1 MTNGDG
7 ASQLHYL
14 PPQRCSG
21 DALIEMSQIVKTFR
35 NAAGEFKALK
45 GVTAC
50 FDSGEFV
57 SVVGKS
63 GSGKS
68 TLVNMITGIDHPTS
82 GTVRVGDVYVHALD
96 ESDRSVWR
104 GANLGIVFQF
114 FQLLPTLTLLENV
127 MLPMFLKGHFSP
139 AQRELRSLE
148 LLKTVGLEGLEYKLP
163 AAVSGGQQQSAAI
176 ARALANDPP
185 ILIADEPTGNLD
197 ERTADEVFDLFSTL
211 IDQGKTILMVTHDI
225 SLAQRTTRTLLL
237 SDGELIHPWI
247 ASAFS
252 NLSYSEMLWLTH
264 HLRPV
269 NFEGGQVLDRA
280 QYKPEW
286 VLLVDQGRLEVFDA
300 AANPDGTALDVLD
313 SGGFLSSFDLD
324 DHGSPQLSIRAS
336 QSGPV
341 ELLVLEGLEF
351 QDWLRQTPACETLLR
366 EAAGQRSWLAQLA
379 ADGRSRQ

>member
-1 MTNGDG
+1 MVNGNG

-21 DALIEMSQIVKTFR
+21 DALIEMAQIVKTFH

-45 GVTAC
+45 GVNAC
-50 FDSGEFV
+50 FYPGEFV

-82 GTVRVGDVYVHALD
+82 GTVRVGDVFVHALD
-96 ESDRSVWR
+96 ESNRSVWR
-104 GANLGIVFQF
+104 GTNLGIVFQF

-127 MLPMFLKGHFSP
+127 MLPMFLSGHSTP
-139 AQRELRSLE
+139 AGREGRALD

-197 ERTADEVFDLFSTL
+197 GRTADEVFDLFSTL
-211 IDQGKTILMVTHDI
+211 IEQGKTILMVTHDI
-225 SLAQRTTRTLLL
+225 SLARRTTRTLLL
-237 SDGELIHPWI
+237 SDGELINPWV

-252 NLSYSEMLWLTH
+252 DLSYSQMLWLTH

-269 NFEGGQVLDRA
+269 KFESGEAVDLSRFS
-280 QYKPEW
+280 PEW
-286 VLLVDQGRLEVFDA
+286 VALVDQGQLEVLDA
-300 AANPDGTALDVLD
+300 VDGPGGQLIDVLG
-313 SGGFLSSFDLD
+313 SGGFLSSFDLHA
-324 DHGSPQLSIRAS
+324 HGDARLSFRAD
-336 QSGPV
+336 GTEPL
-341 ELLVLEGLEF
+341 ELLVLEGEEF
-351 QDWLRQTPACETLLR
+351 RHWLGETPALGAILQ
-366 EAAGQRSWLAQLA
+366 EAASQSPWLPQRAEIV
-379 ADGRSRQ
+379 RSRA